1 LLTSA
6 PECEL
11 APTYYDPRGTD
22 FADVES
28 SNRADDSPPIMVGR
42 MNLPLAGDESNRKEQ
57 SELAIDP
64 FIRVFVPKH
73 ILNLIV
79 IMDQVT

>member
-1 LLTSA
+1 M
-6 PECEL
+6 PM
-11 APTYYDPRGTD
+11 G
-22 FADVES
+22 
-28 SNRADDSPPIMVGR
+28 RADDSPPIMVGR
-42 MNLPLAGDESNRKEQ
+42 MNLPLAGDKSNRKEQ

>member
-1 LLTSA
+1 M
-6 PECEL
+6 
-11 APTYYDPRGTD
+11 G
-22 FADVES
+22 
-28 SNRADDSPPIMVGR
+28 RADDSPPIMVGR

>member
-1 LLTSA
+1 
-6 PECEL
+6 
-11 APTYYDPRGTD
+11 
-22 FADVES
+22 
-28 SNRADDSPPIMVGR
+28 MVGR

-73 ILNLIV
+73 ILILIV
-79 IMDQVT
+79 IMDLVT